1 MPRPIPAAERMA
13 LRARA
18 AALYLD
24 GCTIRSIA
32 DQIGRPY
39 TTTYALLDEAGIKFR
54 PRGRGHTSSPA
65 GDR

>member
-1 MPRPIPAAERMA
+1 MRPIPAAERMA
-13 LRARA
+13 LRDRA

-39 TTTYALLDEAGIKFR
+39 TTTHGLLDEAGIKFR
-54 PRGRGHTSSPA
+54 PRGRGSSPA